1 MHTGD
6 DLLFNLRVE
15 RCLEFALSATQ
26 SRALVSYCGIMLLIY
41 RSLIGKASERVRH
54 HLHFI
59 DHLERTCDL
68 LRLKC
73 LIVLQRLLLF
83 LFLFASGRILHRT
96 YHPVVLIIVCL
107 LLLFFIAVYCILF
120 VGIERDYVKVLYAK
134 LARV

>member
-26 SRALVSYCGIMLLIY
+26 SRALISYCSIMLLIH
-41 RSLIGKASERVRH
+41 RSLIGKTSERIRH

-59 DHLERTCDL
+59 DHLERTGDL
-68 LRLKC
+68 LRVKR

-83 LFLFASGRILHRT
+83 LFLLASGRILHRA
-96 YHPVVLIIVCL
+96 YHPVVLIIVRL
-107 LLLFFIAVYCILF
+107 LLLFFVAVYCSF
-120 VGIERDYVKVLYAK
+120 SVGIKRDYVKVLYAE
-134 LARV
+134 LA